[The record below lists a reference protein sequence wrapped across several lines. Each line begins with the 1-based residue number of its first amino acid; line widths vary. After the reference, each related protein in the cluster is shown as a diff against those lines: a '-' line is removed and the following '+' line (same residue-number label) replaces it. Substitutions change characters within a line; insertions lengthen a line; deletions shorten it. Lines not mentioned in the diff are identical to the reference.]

1 MKLVAKSLVLAALMG
16 GVVNL
21 AVAGGDAA
29 AGQAKSA
36 VCGAC
41 HGTDGNSMAPNFPK
55 LAGQAESYIVKQLQ
69 DMKASPARREVPE
82 MMGFVPGLSDQDMAD
97 LAAYYAK
104 QKPTGGAADPA
115 LVELGQ
121 KVFRAGNQAS
131 GVAACASCH
140 GATGKGMPEAG
151 FPALAGQHAVYVE
164 TQLKA
169 FRAAGR
175 EDAEGKRRTND
186 GEGKMMQATAA
197 RLSDNE
203 IKALASYI
211 NGLQ

>member
-1 MKLVAKSLVLAALMG
+1 MKLVAKTLVLAALMG

-55 LAGQAESYIVKQLQ
+55 LAGQAESYTIKQLQ
-69 DMKASPARREVPE
+69 DIKSGARQVPE
-82 MMGFVPGLSDQDMAD
+82 MMGFVPGLSEQDMAD
-97 LAAYYAK
+97 LAAYYAQ
-104 QKPTGGAADPA
+104 QKPTSGAADPA

-121 KVFRAGNQAS
+121 KVFRAGNQAN

-140 GATGKGMPEAG
+140 GSTGKGMPEAG
-151 FPALAGQHAVYVE
+151 FPVLAGQHAAYIE
-164 TQLKA
+164 AQLKA

-186 GEGKMMQATAA
+186 GEAKMMQATAA

>member
-16 GVVNL
+16 GAVNI
-21 AVAGGDAA
+21 AVAAGDAA
-29 AGQAKSA
+29 AGQSKSA

-41 HGTDGNSMAPNFPK
+41 HGADGNSMIPNFPK
-55 LAGQAESYIVKQLQ
+55 LAGQGEAYTLKQLN
-69 DMKASPARREVPE
+69 DIKSGAREVPE
-82 MMGFVPGLSDQDMAD
+82 MAGIVPGLSDQDMAD
-97 LAAYYAK
+97 LAAFYAS
-104 QKPTGGAADPA
+104 QAPSTGAADPA

-121 KVFRAGNQAS
+121 KVFRGGNPES
-131 GVAACASCH
+131 GVTACSACH

-151 FPALAGQHAVYVE
+151 FPSLAGQHAAYTE

-186 GEGKMMQATAA
+186 GESKMMRATAA

>member
-1 MKLVAKSLVLAALMG
+1 MKLVAKTLVLAALMG
-16 GVVNL
+16 GSMNL

-29 AGQAKSA
+29 AGQTKSA

-41 HGTDGNSMAPNFPK
+41 HGTDGNSMVPNFPN
-55 LAGQAESYIVKQLQ
+55 LAGQSESYTVKQLK
-69 DMKASPARREVPE
+69 DMKAGLREVPE
-82 MMGFVPGLSDQDMAD
+82 MMAIVAGLSEQDMAD

-104 QKPTGGAADPA
+104 QTPKGGAADPA

-121 KVFRAGNQAS
+121 QVFRAGNPTS
-131 GVAACASCH
+131 GVAACAACH
-140 GATGKGMPEAG
+140 GSTGKGMAEAG
-151 FPALAGQHAVYVE
+151 FPSLAGQHAAYTEV
-164 TQLKA
+164 QLKA

-186 GEGKMMQATAA
+186 GEAKMMQATAA
-197 RLSDNE
+197 RLSDKE

>member
-1 MKLVAKSLVLAALMG
+1 MKLVAKTLVVATLMAG
-16 GVVNL
+16 SMNL

-29 AGQAKSA
+29 AGQTKSA

-41 HGTDGNSMAPNFPK
+41 HGTDGNSMVPNFPK
-55 LAGQAESYIVKQLQ
+55 LAGQAEAYTLKQLK
-69 DMKASPARREVPE
+69 DIKAGLREVPE
-82 MMGFVPGLSDQDMAD
+82 MMAIVAGLSEQDMAD

-104 QKPTGGAADPA
+104 QKHTGGAADPA

-121 KVFRAGNQAS
+121 KVFRAGNPTS
-131 GVAACASCH
+131 GVTACSACH
-140 GATGKGMPEAG
+140 GATGKGIPEAG
-151 FPALAGQHAVYVE
+151 FPALAGQHAAYTE
-164 TQLKA
+164 AQLKA

-186 GEGKMMQATAA
+186 GEAKMMQATAA
-197 RLSDNE
+197 RLSDKE